1 MSFEICLQEDPE
13 KGNVVISIEINRL
26 SGGRGMT
33 VNSSISIQAGALDKE
48 QQQAGKFGTISI
60 SGQKK
65 AEKDEKNP
73 GLMLSG
79 QTDPIEQKKA
89 LAKKQAY
96 KIIRDALAGE
106 LKRDADVQEVKD
118 HAE

>member
-89 LAKKQAY
+89 PAFAFWQGTGASSRCQ
-96 KIIRDALAGE
+96 ISSRG
-106 LKRDADVQEVKD
+106 
-118 HAE
+118 